1 MPWLALPYDAAR
13 GAVGRALASRFSV
26 AGIPRLVIVG
36 TDGSVLANDARSAVM
51 QDPSGDGFPWS
62 GAGAG
67 GSTPTG

>member
-1 MPWLALPYDAAR
+1 M
-13 GAVGRALASRFSV
+13 

-36 TDGSVLANDARSAVM
+36 PDGSVLANDARSAVM